1 MCIFSDG
8 FELSS
13 ENVKLSG
20 ALLILTGP
28 FVVVTGFGVFTGTCG
43 LLAKKLK
50 FGDNFNMT
58 EDLPL
63 TSRSLPIALLRAR
76 EKVMGPIRAMLAD
89 AGVTEQQWRVLR
101 VLNEEGPQEPTHLAD
116 RACLLLPSLTRILQK
131 LEQRGLISR
140 RSHPADRRRQIVK
153 ISASGV
159 QVIRA
164 NLSVSIAQAERI
176 RSQLGAEKHE
186 LLLDLLNDL
195 KDLDP

>member
-1 MCIFSDG
+1 
-8 FELSS
+8 
-13 ENVKLSG
+13 
-20 ALLILTGP
+20 
-28 FVVVTGFGVFTGTCG
+28 
-43 LLAKKLK
+43 
-50 FGDNFNMT
+50 MT